1 MNWTELNWTERLA
14 KVWNL
19 GNAKL
24 QTRNCG
30 LRFAVYLMLK
40 VCNQG
45 NRTSYYYYSQRRF
58 QNDFFYIIS
67 YHCMYSLFIFHPLF
81 NIICYC
87 LSMRLVFIFHFQK
100 KTASLLLT
108 CFLIKKKKILQ
119 RCRLYT
125 LLCQLCTLFTR
136 SVVNIYPV
144 VCTHHKVSCVHY
156 LLGQL

>member
-1 MNWTELNWTERLA
+1 
-14 KVWNL
+14 
-19 GNAKL
+19 
-24 QTRNCG
+24 
-30 LRFAVYLMLK
+30 MLK

-67 YHCMYSLFIFHPLF
+67 YHCMYSLFTFHPLF

-108 CFLIKKKKILQ
+108 CFLIKKKKKYFNAVGCTHYSVIYSVSCKHLP
-119 RCRLYT
+119 CRLYT
-125 LLCQLCTLFTR
+125 PQGQLCALFNQSVVKICSVGQLCTLFTR
-136 SVVNIYPV
+136 
-144 VCTHHKVSCVHY
+144 
-156 LLGQL
+156 